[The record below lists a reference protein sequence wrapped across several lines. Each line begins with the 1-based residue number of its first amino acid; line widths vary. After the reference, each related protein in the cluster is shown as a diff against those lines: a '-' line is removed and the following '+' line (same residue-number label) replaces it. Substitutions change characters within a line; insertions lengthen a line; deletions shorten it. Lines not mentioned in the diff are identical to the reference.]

1 MLKILCL
8 FIAMGVV
15 RVSAAVFFKFWV
27 FLFWSF
33 CDFERALWEVE
44 VRNPGNLESSKF
56 IQFI

>member
-44 VRNPGNLESSKF
+44 VRNPGNL
-56 IQFI
+56 